1 LIDGKQKLTDPQWV
15 EPFSQ
20 IAKWAPYMGDGFKAQ
35 SYPDSQNLFTLGR
48 AAIYPAGS
56 WEIAQFDSQAKF
68 KMGVFGPPVP
78 KAGDPCYIS
87 DHVDLAFGMN
97 GKTKNPEAVKAFL
110 TWTATPEFAQLYSN
124 SLPGFFSLQ
133 SGTIEQKNPLA
144 KEFVAL
150 RDSCKSTIR
159 STYQVLSRGTPNLEN
174 ETWGES
180 ANVIN
185 GTDTP
190 EQAAQKLQKGL
201 DAWYK
206 PAK

>member
-1 LIDGKQKLTDPQWV
+1 MPSPKSGSRSRRRPPRSFSPTSTSSRLTAPMCRSPWARPTSGKP
-15 EPFSQ
+15 PR
-20 IAKWAPYMGDGFKAQ
+20 WATRTSVRTIG
-35 SYPDSQNLFTLGR
+35 
-48 AAIYPAGS
+48 
-56 WEIAQFDSQAKF
+56 
-68 KMGVFGPPVP
+68 
-78 KAGDPCYIS
+78 
-87 DHVDLAFGMN
+87 
-97 GKTKNPEAVKAFL
+97 
-110 TWTATPEFAQLYSN
+110 TATPEFAQLYSN